1 MARTRKR
8 RVCPAVLEGQ
18 KRDPVGAPKRIGVD
32 SLTSETQRVARVFGL
47 FRKSPLKRLEKEREM
62 LVTRAFHAQR
72 NGNIRLYSS
81 LTSEAEALR
90 EKIERLKS
98 PREA

>member
-1 MARTRKR
+1 
-8 RVCPAVLEGQ
+8 
-18 KRDPVGAPKRIGVD
+18 
-32 SLTSETQRVARVFGL
+32 
-47 FRKSPLKRLEKEREM
+47 M